1 MAKINYPTYEPS
13 YGYMTEKIRHAY
25 VAMAIDKKFFH
36 LRRIGCMILCHFP
49 RQIENVSHPPF

>member
-25 VAMAIDKKFFH
+25 VAMAIDKNFS
-36 LRRIGCMILCHFP
+36 IYG
-49 RQIENVSHPPF
+49 VSDA